1 MNFDFNDKVALI
13 TGSSS
18 GIGAAI
24 AVQFAQCGAKI
35 TITGRDARALSTIAE
50 AIEKA
55 SPRKHQPLQIVGD
68 LVADEQL
75 PARLINET
83 IQKYGRLDILVNN
96 AGATSPNDSL
106 FNQNIL
112 QNFDKVYQLNV
123 RSVLQ
128 LTTLAVPHLEKTK
141 GNIIN
146 ISSIAGIRAW
156 SVVYSSSKAALDMIT
171 KASAQELGPKGIRV
185 NAISP
190 GPVATQFL
198 RSYGLNMETM
208 KDYIEEKMK
217 ESTLLKILPQ
227 SSDIANL
234 ATFLASDYA
243 RNMTGS
249 IVVSDSGIGKVALV
263 TGSSSGIG
271 AAIALQFAQYGA
283 KVCITGRD
291 SNALEKVAGEIEK
304 ATGGKHRP
312 LKIIGDLV
320 EDRQLP
326 VRLINE
332 TVNEFGRLDFLVN
345 NAGGSTAHGKLTDE
359 NLMDSYDKVFDLNV
373 RSVLHLCQV
382 AKPHLEKTKGNI
394 INISSI
400 AAIVPV
406 RIEYFSNRLNSLMFS
421 AKYSL
426 IYSPSK
432 AALDMMTKCLAI
444 EYGDIGVRV
453 NSINPGPVRTGF
465 LRSMG
470 MQMDNYDELYDRY
483 SSNTLLN
490 FVPYGDEIANLAS
503 FLASDDAKNLT
514 GSIVVSDTGCMLMK
528 PKIEM
533 RQSDNK

>member
-1 MNFDFNDKVALI
+1 MKYDF
-13 TGSSS
+13 S
-18 GIGAAI
+18 
-24 AVQFAQCGAKI
+24 
-35 TITGRDARALSTIAE
+35 
-50 AIEKA
+50 
-55 SPRKHQPLQIVGD
+55 
-68 LVADEQL
+68 
-75 PARLINET
+75 
-83 IQKYGRLDILVNN
+83 
-96 AGATSPNDSL
+96 
-106 FNQNIL
+106 
-112 QNFDKVYQLNV
+112 
-123 RSVLQ
+123 
-128 LTTLAVPHLEKTK
+128 
-141 GNIIN
+141 
-146 ISSIAGIRAW
+146 
-156 SVVYSSSKAALDMIT
+156 
-171 KASAQELGPKGIRV
+171 
-185 NAISP
+185 
-190 GPVATQFL
+190 
-198 RSYGLNMETM
+198 
-208 KDYIEEKMK
+208 
-217 ESTLLKILPQ
+217 
-227 SSDIANL
+227 
-234 ATFLASDYA
+234 
-243 RNMTGS
+243 
-249 IVVSDSGIGKVALV
+249 GKVALV

-453 NSINPGPVRTGF
+453 NSI
-465 LRSMG
+465 
-470 MQMDNYDELYDRY
+470 
-483 SSNTLLN
+483 
-490 FVPYGDEIANLAS
+490 
-503 FLASDDAKNLT
+503 K
-514 GSIVVSDTGCMLMK
+514 
-528 PKIEM
+528 
-533 RQSDNK
+533 

>member
-1 MNFDFNDKVALI
+1 MKYDF
-13 TGSSS
+13 S
-18 GIGAAI
+18 
-24 AVQFAQCGAKI
+24 
-35 TITGRDARALSTIAE
+35 
-50 AIEKA
+50 
-55 SPRKHQPLQIVGD
+55 
-68 LVADEQL
+68 
-75 PARLINET
+75 
-83 IQKYGRLDILVNN
+83 
-96 AGATSPNDSL
+96 
-106 FNQNIL
+106 
-112 QNFDKVYQLNV
+112 
-123 RSVLQ
+123 
-128 LTTLAVPHLEKTK
+128 
-141 GNIIN
+141 
-146 ISSIAGIRAW
+146 
-156 SVVYSSSKAALDMIT
+156 
-171 KASAQELGPKGIRV
+171 
-185 NAISP
+185 
-190 GPVATQFL
+190 
-198 RSYGLNMETM
+198 
-208 KDYIEEKMK
+208 
-217 ESTLLKILPQ
+217 
-227 SSDIANL
+227 
-234 ATFLASDYA
+234 
-243 RNMTGS
+243 
-249 IVVSDSGIGKVALV
+249 GKVALV

-400 AAIVPV
+400 AAIVP
-406 RIEYFSNRLNSLMFS
+406 
-421 AKYSL
+421 YSL